1 MDRRSTGLT
10 GCCAHPPRG
19 YDTLLKVEMS
29 SWLALL
35 APAGTPRAAIDHLNA
50 ATNTAL
56 QESQLR
62 EKIIDLGAVPEG
74 GSPEDLAAFLHSE
87 AQKWK
92 RVIEI
97 ASVKID

>member
-1 MDRRSTGLT
+1 MTVPTAVHRCES
-10 GCCAHPPRG
+10 PRPE
-19 YDTLLKVEMS
+19 Y
-29 SWLALL
+29 
-35 APAGTPRAAIDHLNA
+35 
-50 ATNTAL
+50 
-56 QESQLR
+56 
-62 EKIIDLGAVPEG
+62 LGAVPEA